1 LRTAGDVAAASNI
14 MTRTYV
20 GVSHE
25 CRIDLRKPKEAK
37 GIGEMGLAGEDGV

>member
-1 LRTAGDVAAASNI
+1 VGAVDVADAPKAV
-14 MTRTYV
+14 TRTQR
-20 GVSHE
+20 GVSDE